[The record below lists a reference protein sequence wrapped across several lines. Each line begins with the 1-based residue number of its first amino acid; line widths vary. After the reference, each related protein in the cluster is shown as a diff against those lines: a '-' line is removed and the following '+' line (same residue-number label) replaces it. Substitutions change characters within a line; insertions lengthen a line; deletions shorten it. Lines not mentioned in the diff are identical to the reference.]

1 MKQSTKFAVSIPD
14 REFQELEE
22 YRKKEGVTRSQL
34 VLEALKLWKKTRE
47 KNKEIKI
54 YREGYRRIPEEEKDI
69 AGWEKAAAGCFSEGD
84 W

>member
-1 MKQSTKFAVSIPD
+1 MKQSVKFAVSIPD
-14 REFQELEE
+14 REFQELEG
-22 YRKKEGVTRSQL
+22 YRLKEGVTRSQL

-54 YREGYRRIPEEEKDI
+54 YREGYRRIPEEEQVI
-69 AGWEKAAAGCFSEGD
+69 AGWEKAVAESFSEGD

>member
-1 MKQSTKFAVSIPD
+1 MKQSIKFAVSIPD
-14 REFQELEE
+14 REFQELED
-22 YRKKEGVTRSQL
+22 YRLKEGFTRSQL

-54 YREGYRRIPEEEKDI
+54 YREGYRRVPEEEQVT
-69 AGWEKAAAGCFSEGD
+69 AGWENAAAESFSEGD